1 MIKDPHAFNRSALT
15 TILLA
20 LGSCLLFLSSC
31 SSNPDFQGKGEGYV
45 QGEWQQKAESV
56 DKQLLT
62 STLYHFKIN
71 CDSFFVAMQTTSK
84 VNYGADTC
92 MNSGHWTEYAK
103 GKYEQHQDTLV
114 MKGFFC
120 NADYSLK
127 NMGGCFRAG
136 VYEEYF
142 KTAKPADTLLRL
154 TSTSSVIPINL
165 HLVKRT
171 TCVPKPL

>member
-1 MIKDPHAFNRSALT
+1 MLRITFAFNRSALT
-15 TILLA
+15 YLLV
-20 LGSCLLFLSSC
+20 LGSCFLSLSSC
-31 SSNPDFQGKGEGYV
+31 SSNPNFQGKGQAYV
-45 QGEWQQKAESV
+45 QGEWQQKAGAA

-62 STLYHFKIN
+62 STLYHFN
-71 CDSFFVAMQTTSK
+71 FSCDSFFVAMQTSSK

-103 GKYEQHQDTLV
+103 GKYDQHNDTLV

-120 NADYSLK
+120 KADYSLK
-127 NMGGCFRAG
+127 DAGGCFRSG

-142 KTAKPADTLLRL
+142 KTAKIADTLLRL

-165 HLVKRT
+165 HLIKRT